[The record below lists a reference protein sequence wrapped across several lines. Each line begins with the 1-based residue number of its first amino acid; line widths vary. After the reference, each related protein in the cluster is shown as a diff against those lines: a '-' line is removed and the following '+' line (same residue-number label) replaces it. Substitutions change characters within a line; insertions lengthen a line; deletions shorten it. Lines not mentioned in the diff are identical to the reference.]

1 MSDQGAVVVRPGRA
15 GDNEVTADV
24 SVPGLEPAT
33 VYIRANVRLAESDT
47 SWLPALLPL
56 AMKSGTTLSVEGAV
70 DPVAVQQSRRAQEI
84 LAGWYSDLSVVPVE
98 TREDAPVSPP
108 ADGVGCF
115 FSGGVDSFHS
125 VLRDRDRPITH
136 LIFAHG
142 FDIPIA
148 NIDLGDL
155 ARTEA
160 RKSAEA
166 LGLPLIEVSTDLRTL
181 SNRKVDW
188 QTQYHGAA
196 MAAVVH
202 ALSDHV
208 GHVLFPGSL
217 TTENAHPWGTHPDLD
232 PCWGGSRVTMVHDS
246 TDVTRSEKV
255 RALAEHQV
263 ALDHLRVC
271 FKNPNGAYNCG
282 RCEKCMRTMINLSAV
297 GALGRCKTLPT
308 SIDPRAARR
317 MKIDSEPADI
327 YISESIADL
336 ESRPAAE
343 RDQELV
349 RALRFA
355 RRTGRMRRP
364 FRRAGRPFYRRYKRF
379 RAARRA
385 ASR

>member
-56 AMKSGTTLSVEGAV
+56 AMKSGTPLSVEGAV

-166 LGLPLIEVSTDLRTL
+166 LGLR
-181 SNRKVDW
+181 
-188 QTQYHGAA
+188 
-196 MAAVVH
+196 
-202 ALSDHV
+202 
-208 GHVLFPGSL
+208 
-217 TTENAHPWGTHPDLD
+217 
-232 PCWGGSRVTMVHDS
+232 
-246 TDVTRSEKV
+246 
-255 RALAEHQV
+255 
-263 ALDHLRVC
+263 
-271 FKNPNGAYNCG
+271 
-282 RCEKCMRTMINLSAV
+282 
-297 GALGRCKTLPT
+297 
-308 SIDPRAARR
+308 
-317 MKIDSEPADI
+317 
-327 YISESIADL
+327 
-336 ESRPAAE
+336 
-343 RDQELV
+343 
-349 RALRFA
+349 
-355 RRTGRMRRP
+355 
-364 FRRAGRPFYRRYKRF
+364 
-379 RAARRA
+379 
-385 ASR
+385 